1 MKKDPIEEIN
11 NFLKVPTPKS
21 WASEARVRIPELL
34 NDHANCELKAAS
46 TAMGFIYKY
55 SSFDNLCY
63 KMSRIAR
70 EELRHFEQVKSL
82 MKKRRIS
89 FDYIKPSRYAKTLR
103 DSIRNNE
110 PERFMDSLIVG
121 AIIEARSCER
131 FYYLMKILPR
141 DISDFYARLVE
152 SESRHFLMY
161 LEFAKDHN
169 NQYSL
174 DFDNKLKELLKIE
187 SEIITKSDSNFGF
200 HSGPILQD

>member
-1 MKKDPIEEIN
+1 MKKNPIEEIN
-11 NFLKVPTPKS
+11 NFLKIPTPKS
-21 WASEARVRIPELL
+21 WADEARRRIPELL

-55 SSFDNLCY
+55 SSLDDLCY

-82 MKKRRIS
+82 MKKREIT
-89 FDYIKPSRYAKTLR
+89 FEYVKPSRYAKILR
-103 DSIRNNE
+103 DCIRNNE
-110 PERFMDSLIVG
+110 PERFMDSLIIG

-131 FYYLMKILPR
+131 FYYLMKILPS

-161 LEFAKDHN
+161 IKFARDHN
-169 NQYSL
+169 NLHSL
-174 DFDNKLKELLKIE
+174 DFDNKLDELLNIE
-187 SEIITKSDSNFGF
+187 SEIITKHDGNFGF
-200 HSGPILQD
+200 HSGPSLLD

>member
-1 MKKDPIEEIN
+1 MKKNPIQEIN
-11 NFLKVPTPKS
+11 NFLDVTTPES
-21 WASEARVRIPELL
+21 WANEARNRIPELL

-55 SSFDNLCY
+55 SSFDDLCY

-70 EELRHFEQVKSL
+70 EELRHFEQVKVL
-82 MKKRRIS
+82 MKKRGVS
-89 FDYIKPSRYAKTLR
+89 FDYVKPSRYAKTLR
-103 DSIRNNE
+103 DCIRSNE

-131 FYYLMKILPR
+131 FYYLMDILPS

-152 SESRHFLMY
+152 SESRHFLLY
-161 LEFAKDHN
+161 LEFARDHN

-174 DFDNKLKELLKIE
+174 DFDNKLDKLLKIE

-200 HSGPILQD
+200 HSGPILYD

>member
-1 MKKDPIEEIN
+1 MKKNPIEEIN
-11 NFLKVPTPKS
+11 NFLKVSTPKS
-21 WASEARVRIPELL
+21 WANEAKSRIPELL

-55 SSFDNLCY
+55 SSFDDLCY

-82 MKKRRIS
+82 MKKRDIA
-89 FDYIKPSRYAKTLR
+89 FEYVKPSRYAKTLR
-103 DSIRNNE
+103 EAIRKNE

-131 FYYLMKILPR
+131 FYYLISVLPS
-141 DISDFYARLVE
+141 DISDFYERLVE

-161 LEFAKDHN
+161 LGFARDHSRM
-169 NQYSL
+169 YFL
-174 DFDNKLKELLKIE
+174 DFENKLDELLCVE
-187 SEIITKSDSNFGF
+187 SEIITRSDNNFGF
-200 HSGPILQD
+200 HSGPSQLD

>member
-1 MKKDPIEEIN
+1 MKKNPIEEIN
-11 NFLKVPTPKS
+11 NFLRVPTPKS
-21 WASEARVRIPELL
+21 WAKEARGRIPELL

-55 SSFDNLCY
+55 SSFDDLCY

-131 FYYLMKILPR
+131 FYYLMDILPS

-152 SESRHFLMY
+152 SESRHFLLY
-161 LEFAKDHN
+161 LKFARDHN
-169 NQYSL
+169 NQHSL
-174 DFDNKLKELLKIE
+174 DFDNKLDQLLKIE
-187 SEIITKSDSNFGF
+187 SDIITKFDSNFGF

>member
-1 MKKDPIEEIN
+1 MKKKSIEEIN

-21 WASEARVRIPELL
+21 WASEARGRIPELL

-82 MKKRRIS
+82 MKKRGIS

-103 DSIRNNE
+103 DSIRKNE

-131 FYYLMKILPR
+131 FYYLMKILPG

-152 SESRHFLMY
+152 SESRHFLLY
-161 LEFAKDHN
+161 LEFARDHN
-169 NQYSL
+169 NQHSL
-174 DFDNKLKELLKIE
+174 DFDNKLDQLLKIE
-187 SEIITKSDSNFGF
+187 SDIITKFDSNFGF

>member
-1 MKKDPIEEIN
+1 MKKNPIQEIN
-11 NFLKVPTPKS
+11 NFLDVTTPES
-21 WASEARVRIPELL
+21 WANEARNRIPELL

-55 SSFDNLCY
+55 SSFDDLCY

-70 EELRHFEQVKSL
+70 EELRHFEQVKVL
-82 MKKRRIS
+82 MKKRGVS
-89 FDYIKPSRYAKTLR
+89 FDYVKPSRYAKTLR
-103 DSIRNNE
+103 DCIRSNE

-131 FYYLMKILPR
+131 FYYLMDILPS

-152 SESRHFLMY
+152 SESRHFLLY
-161 LEFAKDHN
+161 LEFARDHN

-174 DFDNKLKELLKIE
+174 DFDNKLDKLLKIE
-187 SEIITKSDSNFGF
+187 SEIITKPDSNFGF
-200 HSGPILQD
+200 HSGPIL

>member
-1 MKKDPIEEIN
+1 MKKNPIEEIN
-11 NFLKVPTPKS
+11 NFLKIPTPKS
-21 WASEARVRIPELL
+21 WAIEARSRIPELL

-55 SSFDNLCY
+55 SSFDDLCY

-82 MKKRRIS
+82 MKKRSIS

-103 DSIRNNE
+103 DSIRKNE

-131 FYYLMKILPR
+131 FYYLMKILPG

-152 SESRHFLMY
+152 SESRHFLLY
-161 LEFAKDHN
+161 LEFARDHN
-169 NQYSL
+169 NQHSL
-174 DFDNKLKELLKIE
+174 DFDNKLDQLLKIE
-187 SEIITKSDSNFGF
+187 SDIITKFDSNFGF
-200 HSGPILQD
+200 HSGPMLQD

>member
-1 MKKDPIEEIN
+1 MKKNPIIEIN
-11 NFLKVPTPKS
+11 NFLKIRTPKS
-21 WASEARVRIPELL
+21 WINEARSRISELL

-63 KMSRIAR
+63 RMSRIAR

-82 MKKRRIS
+82 MKKRGTT
-89 FDYIKPSRYAKTLR
+89 FEYVKPSKYAKTLR
-103 DSIRNNE
+103 EAIRKNE

-131 FYYLMKILPR
+131 FYYLIDVLPR
-141 DISDFYARLVE
+141 EISDFYARLVE

-161 LEFAKDHN
+161 LDFATDHN
-169 NQYSL
+169 NEHSL
-174 DFDNKLKELLKIE
+174 DFDNKLDELLKIE
-187 SEIITKSDSNFGF
+187 SEIITRPDYNFGF
-200 HSGPILQD
+200 HSGSIKLD

>member
-1 MKKDPIEEIN
+1 M
-11 NFLKVPTPKS
+11 
-21 WASEARVRIPELL
+21 

-55 SSFDNLCY
+55 SSFDDLCY

-82 MKKRRIS
+82 MKKRGIS

-131 FYYLMKILPR
+131 FYCLMDILPS

-152 SESRHFLMY
+152 SESRHFLLY
-161 LEFAKDHN
+161 LSFAKDHN
-169 NQYSL
+169 NQHSL
-174 DFDNKLKELLKIE
+174 DFNNKLDELLKIE
-187 SEIITKSDSNFGF
+187 SEIINIPDSNFGF
-200 HSGPILQD
+200 HSGPSLLD

>member
-1 MKKDPIEEIN
+1 MKKNPIEEIN
-11 NFLKVPTPKS
+11 NFLKVATPKS
-21 WASEARVRIPELL
+21 WANEASNRIAELL

-55 SSFDNLCY
+55 SSFDDLCY

-82 MKKRRIS
+82 MKKRGIM
-89 FDYIKPSRYAKTLR
+89 FEYVKPSRYAKSLR

-131 FYYLMKILPR
+131 FYYLMDILPS
-141 DISDFYARLVE
+141 DISEFYARLVE

-169 NQYSL
+169 NQHSL
-174 DFDNKLKELLKIE
+174 DFDNKLDELLKIE
-187 SEIITKSDSNFGF
+187 SEIVTKPDSNFGF
-200 HSGPILQD
+200 HSGPLSLD

>member
-55 SSFDNLCY
+55 SSFDDLCY

-82 MKKRRIS
+82 MKKRSIS
-89 FDYIKPSRYAKTLR
+89 FNYIKPSRYAKILR
-103 DSIRNNE
+103 DSVRNNE

-152 SESRHFLMY
+152 SESRHFLLY

-174 DFDNKLKELLKIE
+174 DFDNKLDELLKIE
-187 SEIITKSDSNFGF
+187 SEIVTKSDSHFGF
-200 HSGPILQD
+200 HSGPILQN

>member
-1 MKKDPIEEIN
+1 MKKNPIEEIN
-11 NFLKVPTPKS
+11 NFLKVTTPKS
-21 WASEARVRIPELL
+21 WANEASNRIAELL

-55 SSFDNLCY
+55 SSFDDLCY

-82 MKKRRIS
+82 MKKRGIM
-89 FDYIKPSRYAKTLR
+89 FEYVKPSRYAKSLR

-131 FYYLMKILPR
+131 FYYLMDILPS
-141 DISDFYARLVE
+141 DISEFYARLVE

-169 NQYSL
+169 NQHSL
-174 DFDNKLKELLKIE
+174 DFDNKLDELLKIE
-187 SEIITKSDSNFGF
+187 SEIVTKPDSNFGF
-200 HSGPILQD
+200 HSGPLSLD

>member
-1 MKKDPIEEIN
+1 MKKNPIEEIN
-11 NFLKVPTPKS
+11 NFLKVTTPKS
-21 WASEARVRIPELL
+21 WVNEAKGRIPELL

-55 SSFDNLCY
+55 SSSDDLCY

-82 MKKRRIS
+82 MKKRSIS
-89 FDYIKPSRYAKTLR
+89 FGYIKPSRYAKILR

-131 FYYLMKILPR
+131 FYCLMDILPSEIR
-141 DISDFYARLVE
+141 KFYARLVE
-152 SESRHFLMY
+152 SEARHFLMY
-161 LEFAKDHN
+161 LDFAKDHN

-174 DFDNKLKELLKIE
+174 DFDDKLDELLKIE
-187 SEIITKSDSNFGF
+187 SEIVTKPDSNFGF
-200 HSGPILQD
+200 HSGPLLLG

>member
-1 MKKDPIEEIN
+1 MKKKSIEEIN
-11 NFLKVPTPKS
+11 NFLKVTTPKS
-21 WASEARVRIPELL
+21 WANEAKSRIPELL

-55 SSFDNLCY
+55 SSFDDLCY

-82 MKKRRIS
+82 MKKRSIS
-89 FDYIKPSRYAKTLR
+89 FNYIKPSRYAKILR
-103 DSIRNNE
+103 DSVRNNE

-152 SESRHFLMY
+152 SESRHFLLY

-174 DFDNKLKELLKIE
+174 DFDNKLDELLKIE
-187 SEIITKSDSNFGF
+187 SEIVTKSDSHFGF
-200 HSGPILQD
+200 HSGPILQN

>member
-1 MKKDPIEEIN
+1 MKKNPIQEIN
-11 NFLKVPTPKS
+11 NFLDVTTPES
-21 WASEARVRIPELL
+21 WANEARNRIPELL

-55 SSFDNLCY
+55 SSFDDLCY

-70 EELRHFEQVKSL
+70 EELRHFEQVKVL
-82 MKKRRIS
+82 MKKRGVS
-89 FDYIKPSRYAKTLR
+89 FDYVKPSRYAKTLR
-103 DSIRNNE
+103 DCIRSNE

-131 FYYLMKILPR
+131 FYYLMDILPS

-152 SESRHFLMY
+152 SESRHFLLY
-161 LEFAKDHN
+161 LEFARDHN

-174 DFDNKLKELLKIE
+174 DFDNKLDKLLKIE
-187 SEIITKSDSNFGF
+187 SEIITKSDTNFGF
-200 HSGPILQD
+200 HSGPILYD

>member
-1 MKKDPIEEIN
+1 MKKNSIKEIN

-55 SSFDNLCY
+55 SSFDDLCY

-82 MKKRRIS
+82 MKKRGIS

-103 DSIRNNE
+103 DSIRKNE

-131 FYYLMKILPR
+131 FYYLMKILPG

-152 SESRHFLMY
+152 SESRHFLLY
-161 LEFAKDHN
+161 LEFARDHN
-169 NQYSL
+169 NQHSL
-174 DFDNKLKELLKIE
+174 DFDNKLDQLLKIE
-187 SEIITKSDSNFGF
+187 SDIITKFDSNFGF

>member
-1 MKKDPIEEIN
+1 MKKNPIEEIN
-11 NFLKVPTPKS
+11 NFLRVPTPKS
-21 WASEARVRIPELL
+21 WAKEARGRIPELL

-55 SSFDNLCY
+55 SSFDDLCY

-82 MKKRRIS
+82 MKKRSIS
-89 FDYIKPSRYAKTLR
+89 FNYIKPSRYAKILR
-103 DSIRNNE
+103 DSVRNNE

-152 SESRHFLMY
+152 SESRHFLLY

-174 DFDNKLKELLKIE
+174 DFDNKFRD
-187 SEIITKSDSNFGF
+187 SSIILVVLRGF
-200 HSGPILQD
+200 VG

>member
-1 MKKDPIEEIN
+1 MKKNPIEEIN
-11 NFLKVPTPKS
+11 NFLKVSTPKS
-21 WASEARVRIPELL
+21 WANEAKSRIPELL

-55 SSFDNLCY
+55 SSFDDLCY

-82 MKKRRIS
+82 MKKRDIA
-89 FDYIKPSRYAKTLR
+89 FEYVKPSRYAKTLR
-103 DSIRNNE
+103 EAIRKNE

-131 FYYLMKILPR
+131 FYYLISVLPS
-141 DISDFYARLVE
+141 DISNFYERLVE

-161 LEFAKDHN
+161 LGFARDHSRM
-169 NQYSL
+169 YFL
-174 DFDNKLKELLKIE
+174 DFENKLDELLCVE
-187 SEIITKSDSNFGF
+187 SEIITRSDNNFGF
-200 HSGPILQD
+200 HSGPSQLD

>member
-11 NFLKVPTPKS
+11 NFLKVSTPKS
-21 WASEARVRIPELL
+21 WANEARSRISELL

-55 SSFDNLCY
+55 SSFDDLCH

-70 EELRHFEQVKSL
+70 EELRHFEQVKAL
-82 MKKRRIS
+82 MQKRNIT
-89 FDYIKPSRYAKTLR
+89 FEYVKPSRYAKTLR
-103 DSIRNNE
+103 EAIRSNE

-131 FYYLMKILPR
+131 FYYLIGVLPN

-161 LEFAKDHN
+161 LGFARAHN
-169 NQYSL
+169 KENSL
-174 DFDNKLKELLKIE
+174 DFKDKLDELLKIE
-187 SEIITKSDSNFGF
+187 SEIITRCDNNFGF
-200 HSGPILQD
+200 HSGPLQLD

>member
-1 MKKDPIEEIN
+1 MKKNPIEEIN

-21 WASEARVRIPELL
+21 WASEARSRISELL

-55 SSFDNLCY
+55 SSFDDLCY

-131 FYYLMKILPR
+131 FYYLMKILPS
-141 DISDFYARLVE
+141 DISEFYSRLVE

-161 LEFAKDHN
+161 LGFARDHS
-169 NQYSL
+169 NQHSL
-174 DFDNKLKELLKIE
+174 DFDNKLDELLKIE
-187 SEIITKSDSNFGF
+187 SEIITKSDTNFGF

>member
-1 MKKDPIEEIN
+1 MKKNPIEEIN
-11 NFLKVPTPKS
+11 NFLKITTPES
-21 WASEARVRIPELL
+21 WANEARNRIPELL

-55 SSFDNLCY
+55 SSFDDLCY

-82 MKKRRIS
+82 MKKRSIS
-89 FDYIKPSRYAKTLR
+89 FEYIKPSRYAKTLR
-103 DSIRNNE
+103 DNIRNNE

-131 FYYLMKILPR
+131 FYYLMGILPS

-161 LEFAKDHN
+161 LGFARDYN
-169 NQYSL
+169 NQHSM
-174 DFDNKLKELLKIE
+174 DFDNKLDELLKIE
-187 SEIITKSDSNFGF
+187 SEIITKHDNNFGF
-200 HSGPILQD
+200 HSGPSQLD

>member
-1 MKKDPIEEIN
+1 MKKNPIEEIN
-11 NFLKVPTPKS
+11 NFLKIPTPKS
-21 WASEARVRIPELL
+21 WANEARNRIPELL

-55 SSFDNLCY
+55 SSFDDLCY

-70 EELRHFEQVKSL
+70 EELRHFEQVKVL
-82 MKKRRIS
+82 MKKRGVS
-89 FDYIKPSRYAKTLR
+89 FDYVKPSRYAKTLR
-103 DSIRNNE
+103 DCIRSNE

-131 FYYLMKILPR
+131 FYYLMDILPS

-152 SESRHFLMY
+152 SESRHFLLY
-161 LEFAKDHN
+161 LEFARDHN

-174 DFDNKLKELLKIE
+174 DFDNKLDKLLKIE

-200 HSGPILQD
+200 HSGPILYD

>member
-1 MKKDPIEEIN
+1 MKKNPIEEIN
-11 NFLKVPTPKS
+11 NFLKVATPKS
-21 WASEARVRIPELL
+21 WANEASNRIAELL

-55 SSFDNLCY
+55 SSFDDLCY

-70 EELRHFEQVKSL
+70 EELRHFEQVKGL
-82 MKKRRIS
+82 MKKRGVS
-89 FDYIKPSRYAKTLR
+89 FDYVKPSRYAKTLR
-103 DSIRNNE
+103 DCIRSNE

-131 FYYLMKILPR
+131 FYYLMDILPS

-161 LEFAKDHN
+161 LGFARVQNKKH
-169 NQYSL
+169 SL
-174 DFDNKLKELLKIE
+174 DFDNKLDELLKIE

-200 HSGPILQD
+200 HSGPML

>member
-1 MKKDPIEEIN
+1 MKKNSIKEIN

-21 WASEARVRIPELL
+21 WANEARSRISELL

-55 SSFDNLCY
+55 SSFDDLCY

-89 FDYIKPSRYAKTLR
+89 FDYIKPSRYAKILR
-103 DSIRNNE
+103 DSVRNNE

-152 SESRHFLMY
+152 SESRHFLLY

-174 DFDNKLKELLKIE
+174 DFDNKLDELLKIE
-187 SEIITKSDSNFGF
+187 SEIVTKSDSHFGF
-200 HSGPILQD
+200 HSGPILQN